1 MNMSMI
7 GANLANLG
15 ITNRA
20 MLAVFNMA
28 VSGLPVSVAATAYT
42 LQPSDAG
49 KFLDFSATGAV
60 TVTVPPDTPTSSFPL
75 NGVTTLEAGAG
86 GVTIAAGS
94 GVTIVGNTA
103 ALTAE
108 QVRHLRKTGPNA
120 YTAY

>member
-28 VSGLPVSVAATAYT
+28 VGGLPANVAATAYT
-42 LQPSDAG
+42 LLPGDSG
-49 KFLDFSATGAV
+49 KYLSFTATGAV
-60 TVTVPPDTPTSSFPL
+60 TVTVPPDTPTSSFPV
-75 NGVTTLEAGAG
+75 NGITTLQAGAG
-86 GVTIAAGS
+86 GVTIAAGP
-94 GVTIVGNTA
+94 GVTINGDTA
-103 ALTAE
+103 ALTAD
-108 QVRHLRKTGPNA
+108 QVRRLRKTGANT